1 MSPSKLPRSVV
12 RGRRIVMG
20 LLVVSAAAGFCAVVA
35 LLILLAHAV
44 R

>member
-35 LLILLAHAV
+35 VLILLDHAV